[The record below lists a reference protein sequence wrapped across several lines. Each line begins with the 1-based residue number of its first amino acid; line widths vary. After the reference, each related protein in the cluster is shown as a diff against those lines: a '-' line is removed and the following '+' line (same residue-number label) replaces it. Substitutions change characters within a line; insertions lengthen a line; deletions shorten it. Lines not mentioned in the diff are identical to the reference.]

1 MAKKFSSFKGH
12 QLITESWRSFIN
24 ESETGS
30 PAGRNAS
37 AQDSEMELEE
47 MSKAEADAMRGYAGQ
62 YRVLPGGGIEPISQD
77 AESDEDMKKAEE
89 DAMRGYAGQY
99 KVLPGGGIK
108 PLEERKF
115 TDEQQKEFNELVS
128 SGIPHS
134 QAEAIVTGGPEKKA
148 KYEKML
154 KTTSRTKAL
163 RFVYGAPY
171 SPRGR

>member
-1 MAKKFSSFKGH
+1 MKLILENFKK
-12 QLITESWRSFIN
+12 LIN
-24 ESETGS
+24 E
-30 PAGRNAS
+30 
-37 AQDSEMELEE
+37 
-47 MSKAEADAMRGYAGQ
+47 
-62 YRVLPGGGIEPISQD
+62 
-77 AESDEDMKKAEE
+77 EE
-89 DAMRGYAGQY
+89 DAMRGYAGQF
-99 KVLPGGGIK
+99 KVRPGGGLK

-115 TDEQQKEFNELVS
+115 TDEQRKEFNELVS